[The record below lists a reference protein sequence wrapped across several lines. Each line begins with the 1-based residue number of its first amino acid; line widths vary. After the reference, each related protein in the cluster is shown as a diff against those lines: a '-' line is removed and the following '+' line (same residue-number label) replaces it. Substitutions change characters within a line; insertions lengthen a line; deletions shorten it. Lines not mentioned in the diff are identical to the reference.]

1 MAWLPRMPRPLLVQ
15 RPWRS
20 PGGAPGAFKAD
31 LVAGLTGAILVVP
44 QGIAYALL
52 AGLPPQYGLYTAV
65 IPTLLA
71 ALFGDSRQMVS
82 GPTAA
87 LSIALFATLA
97 PLAEAGS
104 EAFIALA
111 LSLTLLT
118 GLFQLLLGVARLGGL
133 VALVSHSVVVG
144 FTAGAAL
151 IIAASQLPA
160 ALGLSRDQAEV
171 LLDGGVDLLAG
182 LGVIRPGAALIAVVT
197 LGLCLACRRWRP
209 RWPAMPLALL
219 LATLLAQAIDPGGE
233 QIPRIDAVPAG
244 LPPLVLPRLSLES
257 FSLLAPGA
265 IALGLL
271 GLVEAAAISRAL
283 ASRTG
288 QRVDANRE
296 FIGQGLSNL
305 GGAFFSAYVS
315 SGSFTRSGLNASAGA
330 RSSRAAMLAALL
342 LVPMLLLATPWLR
355 FIPTAAIAG
364 LLLLVAINLIDRRAI
379 VEAWRAGKNELSVL
393 LITFVG
399 TLLLALEVAI
409 LLGVLT
415 SLALYLRRTTRPP
428 VVPAALHQA
437 PAALRGSLDEAACDV
452 VRVDGSLYFGAC
464 DSVARRL
471 DAFERPNLVILA
483 AGINFIDLSGIHLL
497 ERQARRCRERGGRL
511 YLAWAKPD
519 VLARLRQ
526 AGLVDD
532 VRHPDT
538 PMAIT
543 I

>member
-1 MAWLPRMPRPLLVQ
+1 MAWPPRLRWPLAW
-15 RPWRS
+15 PWPSRHVDGT
-20 PGGAPGAFKAD
+20 PAAFKAD
-31 LVAGLTGAILVVP
+31 LIAGLTGAILVVP

-65 IPTLLA
+65 VPTLLA

-111 LSLTLLT
+111 LTLTLLT

-160 ALGLSRDQAEV
+160 ALGLSRDQASA
-171 LLDGGVDLLAG
+171 LLDGGSALAG
-182 LGVIRPGAALIAVVT
+182 LAAIRPGAVLIAVVT
-197 LGLCLACRRWRP
+197 LGLCLGCRRWRP

-233 QIPRIDAVPAG
+233 GIPRIAAVPAG
-244 LPPLVLPRLSLES
+244 LPPLVLPQLSLES

-283 ASRTG
+283 AARSG

-305 GGAFFSAYVS
+305 GGACFSAYVS

-330 RSSRAAMLAALL
+330 RTPVAAMLAALL
-342 LVPMLLLATPWLR
+342 LIPLLLLATAWLR
-355 FIPTAAIAG
+355 YIPTAAIAG

-379 VEAWRAGKNELSVL
+379 VEALRDGRDEAAVL

-409 LLGVLT
+409 LLGVLA
-415 SLALYLRRTTRPP
+415 SLALYLRRTSRPP
-428 VVPAALHQA
+428 VVPLTLERA
-437 PAALRGSLDEAACDV
+437 PERLGEGLDATQCDV
-452 VRVDGSLYFGAC
+452 VRIDGSLYFGAC

-471 DAFERPNLVILA
+471 DAYERPNLVILA
-483 AGINFIDLSGIHLL
+483 AGINFIDLGGIHLL
-497 ERQARRCRERGGRL
+497 ERQAGRCRERGGRL
-511 YLAWAKPD
+511 YLAWAKPG
-519 VLARLRQ
+519 VMERLRR
-526 AGLVDD
+526 AGLIEASPHHDESI
-532 VRHPDT
+532 
-538 PMAIT
+538 AIT
-543 I
+543 R